1 MKLLLALGILA
12 VTLLVGLGRL
22 EHKMLY
28 YPMKFPAGEWN
39 TAWFPGMLEDCA
51 FTTADGIRLH
61 GWFARRDSEI
71 PAEAPYTLL
80 FFHGNAGNIT
90 HRLENVA
97 YLIQSGIQVFIF
109 DYRGYGKS
117 QGRPTEDGL
126 YRDALA
132 AYEYVVARPDVDAE
146 KIVFFGR
153 SLGGAVAVQ
162 LATQRPCDKLILE
175 STFTSATDMAAI
187 LFPGLPVNMLVRS
200 RFDSLG
206 AIAALRMPLL
216 IIHGTQDE
224 VIPFELGQRLFA
236 AANAPKYWYAIDGA
250 GHNDTYAVG
259 GRAYFTR
266 IFQFIQTA
274 R

>member
-1 MKLLLALGILA
+1 MKLLLVLGILA
-12 VTLLVGLGRL
+12 VALLIGLRRL

-28 YPMKFPAGEWN
+28 YPMKFPAGDWD

-51 FTTADGIRLH
+51 FTAGDGVSLH
-61 GWFARRDSEI
+61 GWFVRRHSEV
-71 PAEAPYTLL
+71 PEEAPYTLL

-117 QGRPTEDGL
+117 RGRPHEDGL

-132 AYEYVVARPDVDAE
+132 AYDYVVSRPEVDAE
-146 KIVFFGR
+146 KIVLFGR

-162 LATQRPCDKLILE
+162 LATQRACDKLILE
-175 STFTSATDMAAI
+175 STLTSATEMAGM
-187 LFPGLPVNMLVRS
+187 LFSGLPVKMLVRS

-206 AIAALRMPLL
+206 AIAALQMPILV
-216 IIHGTQDE
+216 IHGTEDE

-236 AANAPKYWYAIDGA
+236 AANAPKYWYAIDRA

-259 GRAYFTR
+259 GQEYFTR
-266 IFQFIQTA
+266 LFQFIQTA